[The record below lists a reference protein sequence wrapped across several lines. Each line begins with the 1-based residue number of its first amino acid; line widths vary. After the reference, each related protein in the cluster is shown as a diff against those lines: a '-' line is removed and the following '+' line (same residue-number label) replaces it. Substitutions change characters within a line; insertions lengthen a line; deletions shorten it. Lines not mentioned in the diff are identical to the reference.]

1 MRDIVVFM
9 HMATMGRYREVNA
22 EILAAVKFS
31 GLLRAC
37 KKFHISVVGDGD
49 IDLPYESDKFD
60 IKLMDKNP
68 GIFEYKS
75 ADRMREYCW
84 ENKCHAL
91 YMQNCGV
98 SHPKDRQDLYPGW
111 RHLRLHIYIMKW
123 RRCIQALED
132 GNDCAGLEWLT
143 DPVPHFSGSFYWA
156 KSEYIKTLP
165 TVEDAKQLSLQAVN
179 SHRHGIEF
187 WIGMNKTVKAKS
199 FFNTGEHWMHR
210 REDINWYDE
219 AMDRMDGDGM

>member
-9 HMATMGRYREVNA
+9 HMATMGRYKEVNA

-84 ENKCHAL
+84 ENKCYALLHAEL
-91 YMQNCGV
+91 W
-98 SHPKDRQDLYPGW
+98 SESSKRQEGFVPRMAPPEIAY
-111 RHLRLHIYIMKW
+111 LHNEMEKVFTSV
-123 RRCIQALED
+123 RR
-132 GNDCAGLEWLT
+132 G
-143 DPVPHFSGSFYWA
+143 
-156 KSEYIKTLP
+156 K
-165 TVEDAKQLSLQAVN
+165 
-179 SHRHGIEF
+179 
-187 WIGMNKTVKAKS
+187 
-199 FFNTGEHWMHR
+199 
-210 REDINWYDE
+210 
-219 AMDRMDGDGM
+219 